1 MSKIRKSSE
10 LTAEEY
16 DQTMDAAGVIGFKL
30 LILGLFTLG
39 LGPIIYFWI
48 RSRNE
53 QRTKNE

>member
-16 DQTMDAAGVIGFKL
+16 DQMMDAAGVLGFKL

-48 RSRNE
+48 KSRNE
-53 QRTKNE
+53 RKEAK